1 MSQPTVNILPQN
13 NYFSFL
19 FQKIFLSIALTNTE
33 QYRACYQPPTPSPS
47 LHPLLQLG
55 ESCEIV
61 DSQHQDS
68 DKVRR
73 IRELEDNVRIQ
84 EEVVI
89 NLKEKLSN
97 GPENGAEW

>member
-1 MSQPTVNILPQN
+1 MKTDRLARAMS
-13 NYFSFL
+13 
-19 FQKIFLSIALTNTE
+19 
-33 QYRACYQPPTPSPS
+33 QPPTPSPS
-47 LHPLLQLG
+47 LLPLLQLG

-61 DSQHQDS
+61 DSLLPDS
-68 DKVRR
+68 DKMRR

-97 GPENGAEW
+97 GPENGEDGECW

>member
-1 MSQPTVNILPQN
+1 M
-13 NYFSFL
+13 
-19 FQKIFLSIALTNTE
+19 
-33 QYRACYQPPTPSPS
+33 
-47 LHPLLQLG
+47 
-55 ESCEIV
+55 
-61 DSQHQDS
+61 DSQHLDS

-97 GPENGAEW
+97 NPQCSDNNNLGESNMIKEKVNNNL

>member
-1 MSQPTVNILPQN
+1 M
-13 NYFSFL
+13 
-19 FQKIFLSIALTNTE
+19 
-33 QYRACYQPPTPSPS
+33 
-47 LHPLLQLG
+47 
-55 ESCEIV
+55 
-61 DSQHQDS
+61 DSQHLDS

-97 GPENGAEW
+97 GTENGEEW